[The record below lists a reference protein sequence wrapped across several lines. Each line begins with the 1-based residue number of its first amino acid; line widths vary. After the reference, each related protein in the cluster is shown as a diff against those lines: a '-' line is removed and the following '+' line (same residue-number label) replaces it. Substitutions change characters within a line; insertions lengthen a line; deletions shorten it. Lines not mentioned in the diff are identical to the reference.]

1 MKIRNISIFLCGIFG
16 VFFYLGVNAP
26 LFADDFFYAQISGF
40 DAFSK
45 AWAMYFTW
53 GGRILGHAWMIAVE
67 SLPAYVA
74 SCIVSMFI
82 CLLFVAIHILTY
94 GAEWKNNLS
103 LHKLAFPAAVL
114 FLFLPEAWETTLWRS
129 ATFYT
134 AAGLFTCAFLIPYR
148 FLLDG
153 KNPFRSAVAASLFVA
168 FAFITPFWV
177 EIVILPA
184 LWLAAVCL
192 FLSPKKSKAGFWPLA
207 AYIAFLLGSA
217 LTIAAPGNFARAGAA
232 AAFDGM
238 VLVRAAASLAYK
250 YSYTVAVPA
259 ALFLFFALVASLGKM
274 PGDAKRLW
282 KTGACL
288 VIASLLSA
296 AILLGAGVISYRAL
310 SFAFILMLIAMNM
323 AYGTAV
329 RSMPWLRAVPFTLI
343 GFAAFWAALTCIDYT
358 RLKEAERQRDMHV
371 ASLKQEGK
379 KTVFLEEYP
388 GIRQRNF
395 FFLDSLR
402 GNPLPWGSAFS
413 EAHDLEQAYLLM
425 DPVPETLERA
435 AEQEWRGS
443 LAITPTVTLRSLL
456 VAKRDDHKVI
466 AASFAGKTEQIKE
479 LVFLTAAA
487 DSPVQTQLARL
498 LLSSVSSPMVVNSLP
513 QRLLGEL
520 LDRTVI
526 LPAPNTLTHQD
537 GAALYFAKLHPRVG
551 SEGPLE
557 VRLQLKVEGATVMVQ
572 VPLGK
577 RPADNGLRT
586 DNALR
591 RSNRY

>member
-1 MKIRNISIFLCGIFG
+1 MKTRSAFIFLCITFG
-16 VFFYLGVNAP
+16 VFFYLGIKAP
-26 LFADDFFYAQISGF
+26 LFADDYTYAQAPIFNALG
-40 DAFSK
+40 K
-45 AWAMYFTW
+45 AWEMYFTW
-53 GGRILGHAWMIAVE
+53 GGRVLGHAWMIAVE
-67 SLPAYVA
+67 SLPDHVT
-74 SCIVSMFI
+74 SCIVSIFI

-148 FLLDG
+148 FLLEG
-153 KNPFRSAVAASLFVA
+153 KNVFRSAIASSPFVA

-192 FLSPKKSKAGFWPLA
+192 FLSPKESKAGFWPLA
-207 AYIAFLLGSA
+207 AYIAFFLGSA

-232 AAFDGM
+232 VAFDSM
-238 VLVRAAASLAYK
+238 ILIRAAASLAYK
-250 YSYTVAVPA
+250 YSYTVAVPT
-259 ALFLFFALVASLGKM
+259 ALFLFFALVVSLGKM
-274 PGDAKRLW
+274 SGNAKRVW

-288 VIASLLSA
+288 FVASLLSA
-296 AILLGAGVISYRAL
+296 ALLLGGGVISYRAL

-329 RSMPWLRAVPFTLI
+329 QALPSLRAVPLILI

-358 RLKEAERQRDMHV
+358 RLKEAERQRDIAV

-395 FFLDSLR
+395 FFLDPLR
-402 GNPLPWGSAFS
+402 GNPLPWGNVFS
-413 EAHDLEQAYLLM
+413 EAHGLEQAYLLM
-425 DPVPETLERA
+425 DPAPETLEQSA
-435 AEQEWRGS
+435 VQEWRGS
-443 LAITPTVTLRSLL
+443 LAISPTVTLRSLL
-456 VAKRDDHKVI
+456 VAKRNGHKVI

-498 LLSSVSSPMVVNSLP
+498 LLPPVSSPMVVRSLP
-513 QRLLGEL
+513 QRLFGEL

-537 GAALYFAKLHPRVG
+537 GIALYYAKLHPRAG

-557 VRLQLKVEGATVMVQ
+557 VRLQLKIAGAPVVVQ
-572 VPLGK
+572 IPLGK
-577 RPADNGLRT
+577 
-586 DNALR
+586 
-591 RSNRY
+591 

>member
-1 MKIRNISIFLCGIFG
+1 
-16 VFFYLGVNAP
+16 
-26 LFADDFFYAQISGF
+26 
-40 DAFSK
+40 
-45 AWAMYFTW
+45 MYFTW
-53 GGRILGHAWMIAVE
+53 GGRVLGHIWMISIE
-67 SLPAYVA
+67 SLPVYVT
-74 SCIVSMFI
+74 SCIVSFCI
-82 CLLFVAIHILTY
+82 CLLFVAIHVITY
-94 GAEWKNNLS
+94 GVEWKNNFS
-103 LHKLAFPAAVL
+103 LHKIALPATIL
-114 FLFLPEAWETTLWRS
+114 YFFLPEAWEITVWRTC
-129 ATFYT
+129 TFYT
-134 AAGLFTCAFLIPYR
+134 AAALVTCIFLIPYR

-153 KNPFRSAVAASLFVA
+153 KNSFCGKCASCFFIA
-168 FAFITPFWV
+168 FAFLAPFWV
-177 EIVILPA
+177 EVVILPA

-192 FLSPKKSKAGFWPLA
+192 FLSPKKSTAGFWPLA

-238 VLVRAAASLAYK
+238 VLVRAAAALAYK

-274 PGDAKRLW
+274 PGNAKRLW
-282 KTGACL
+282 KAGACL

-329 RSMPWLRAVPFTLI
+329 QGMPWLRAVPFTLI
-343 GFAAFWAALTCIDYT
+343 GFAAFWAGLTCIDYT
-358 RLKEAERQRDMHV
+358 HLREAERQRDMRV

-388 GIRQRNF
+388 GVRQRNF

-413 EAHDLEQAYLLM
+413 KAHGLEQAYLLM
-425 DPVPETLERA
+425 DPAPETLEQS

-443 LAITPTVTLRSLL
+443 LAISPTLTLRSLL
-456 VAKRDDHKVI
+456 VAKRDGHKVV
-466 AASFAGKTEQIKE
+466 AASFVGKTEQIKE

-498 LLSSVSSPMVVNSLP
+498 LLPPVSSPMVVTSLP

-537 GAALYFAKLHPRVG
+537 GVALYFARLHPRVG

-577 RPADNGLRT
+577 RPADSGLRT

-591 RSNRY
+591 HPDRY